1 MITIEDQ
8 PYELAPVGQPLIIV
22 ASSDNVGNTGF
33 RYKIDV
39 TNTTSGEVVSF
50 YSPPNPND
58 KLIFD
63 LKQVL
68 ASWCNNAIQ
77 RDGVAVPLI
86 SIQDKEEYGTGVIP
100 YAVTITEAWQV
111 DGVLTDNEA
120 SAETFEQTVWNAYY
134 QLSSGYKPN
143 PSTRYGMT
151 SSSKYVLSSRVA
163 ATHIPDLFAIS
174 GVGNVVYIPVREQ
187 DYGVISHYCD
197 LSNANGLGDGRK
209 VRISLV
215 PSTGSAVTHTLIST
229 STNLLHTGCFPANL
243 NANTEGAPKP
253 SDYPNWKYIGYQ
265 VLDNSNNIVSATYVL
280 YNTDVYG
287 VCNCKFDNVRLGW
300 VNEHGGWDFMN
311 FCQKNEEVIE
321 VERRRYRK
329 VVGTYAAS
337 TFGFNTYDRG
347 LTENKPNAK
356 RYLNI
361 ESGWLQEG
369 EFEFLKSLIQSQS
382 VYIINDNGTITPV
395 LIEDTSFTVKKAR
408 DKKQYNQA
416 LKLQYAQEINL

>member
-8 PYELAPVGQPLIIV
+8 PYELAPVGQKLIVV
-22 ASSDNVGNTGF
+22 ASSTNVGNTGF
-33 RYKIDV
+33 RYKVEI
-39 TNTTSGEVVSF
+39 TNTTTGDVAEC
-50 YSPPNPND
+50 YCPPNPAD

-63 LKQVL
+63 LNPIL
-68 ASWCNNAIQ
+68 LGWCKNQID
-77 RDGVAVPLI
+77 RGGIPVPFFDV
-86 SIQDKEEYGTGVIP
+86 QDKEEEGNGVLPYG
-100 YAVTITEAWQV
+100 VTITEAWKI
-111 DGVLTDNEA
+111 DGVLTDNVA
-120 SAETFEQTVWNAYY
+120 SAETFEQTVWNAKY
-134 QLSSGYKPN
+134 QISDGYKPN

-151 SSSKYVLSSRVA
+151 GTSKYVLSSRYA
-163 ATHIPDLFAIS
+163 GTHKPDLFAIS

-215 PSTGSAVTHTLIST
+215 PSSGSAVTHTVTST
-229 STNLLHTGCFPANL
+229 STNILHTACYPANL
-243 NANTEGAPKP
+243 NVNTAGAPKP
-253 SDYPNWKYIGYQ
+253 SDYPNWRYIAYQ
-265 VLDNSNNIVSATYVL
+265 VLNNSNAIVSASYVL

-287 VCNCKFDNVRLGW
+287 VCTCKFDNVRLGF

-311 FCQKNEEVIE
+311 FCQKNEQSIE

-329 VVGTYAAS
+329 VVGTYAADAFS
-337 TFGFNTYDRG
+337 FNTYDRG
-347 LTENKPNAK
+347 LTENRPNVK
-356 RYLNI
+356 KYLNI

-369 EFEFLKSLIQSQS
+369 EFEFLQSLLQSQS

-395 LIEDTSFTVKKAR
+395 LIEDTSFLVRKAR

-416 LKLQYAQEINL
+416 LKLQYSQEVIV